1 MYGSS
6 ANQGR
11 RLSVKEFPDREYFS
25 RVSHN
30 KRVLIAL
37 AFSFAFLLYVPM
49 SMFLPPSLF
58 SLSLSPFTISRS
70 NKLTVYRLGEEKE
83 RDLYEYFQL
92 FVSGTNFKRFR
103 DSNFPIFSLFLPDFV
118 CVCACVYIYE

>member
-49 SMFLPPSLF
+49 SMFLPPSLL
-58 SLSLSPFTISRS
+58 SLSLPLPLLG
-70 NKLTVYRLGEEKE
+70 LT
-83 RDLYEYFQL
+83 
-92 FVSGTNFKRFR
+92 S
-103 DSNFPIFSLFLPDFV
+103 
-118 CVCACVYIYE
+118 